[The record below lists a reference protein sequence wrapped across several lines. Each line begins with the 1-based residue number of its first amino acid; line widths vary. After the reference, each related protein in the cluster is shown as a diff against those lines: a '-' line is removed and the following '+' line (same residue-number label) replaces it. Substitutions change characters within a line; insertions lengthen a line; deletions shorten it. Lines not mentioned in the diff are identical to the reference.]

1 MASFWS
7 DACKNAIRR
16 PLQTQLDTAYG
27 SCSVTVSA
35 FVLLLHGHAWSLI
48 HSAVT
53 GQIVAYCA
61 SAGASGI
68 MLFLWLR
75 MNQELRLREWRL
87 YGWFSGLMLCGSC
100 VGAVTWAAWMQVL
113 INLLI
118 GTNDSTISA
127 SQRNFH
133 FAAARSWRVVF
144 SVTYALEFLC
154 LTVALLSVLD
164 RMFKF
169 AAPSGEAFRRWVLAA
184 RTVMALVV
192 VVNVVGLAGNIAGAV
207 AFARAAE
214 SYLIAS
220 ESYAANNTA
229 AGDINFVLANDDV
242 QRANFIVSVQSLCE
256 VAVLLLI
263 VAAFTIVALACARR
277 INTASSTL
285 IDAAASR
292 EQVSA
297 LARGKMLRRQIVCTT
312 AFVFVTFLLRSVY
325 STMYAVAYQ
334 QQDFAKPCS
343 GRDNLCDAN
352 CYNVYTHIVGWMVLT
367 PGACFSLFLFIIT
380 YIRSLHI
387 LLLRFLHILLLSH
400 ALHPVRRVSA
410 HRGAHLPAPRTPRR
424 LVGNDLAAFEKQHA
438 VPFTG
443 RCVLAKTLL
452 ALVLEFA
459 YALPFLAFAMIV
471 LTMAP

>member
-35 FVLLLHGHAWSLI
+35 FILLLHGDVWSLI

-68 MLFLWLR
+68 MLFRWLR
-75 MNQELRLREWRL
+75 INQELRLREWRL

-100 VGAVTWAAWMQVL
+100 VGAVTWAAWMHVL
-113 INLLI
+113 INLFI

-169 AAPSGEAFRRWVLAA
+169 AAPSGEAFRRWVLSA

-214 SYLIAS
+214 MYLIAS
-220 ESYAANNTA
+220 ESFAANNTA
-229 AGDINFVLANDDV
+229 AGDSNVVLANDEV

-256 VAVLLLI
+256 AVVLLLI

-277 INTASSTL
+277 INTVSSAL
-285 IDAAASR
+285 IDAASR

-297 LARGKMLRRQIVCTT
+297 LATGKMLRRQIVRTT

-343 GRDNLCDAN
+343 GRDKLCDAN

-367 PGACFSLFLFIIT
+367 PGACFFSFLV
-380 YIRSLHI
+380 H
-387 LLLRFLHILLLSH
+387 HNV
-400 ALHPVRRVSA
+400 HPFPA
-410 HRGAHLPAPRTPRR
+410 HPAPLSRAPPRPQSFSCSWCSSPSPSHSSSPC
-424 LVGNDLAAFEKQHA
+424 GE
-438 VPFTG
+438 
-443 RCVLAKTLL
+443 
-452 ALVLEFA
+452 
-459 YALPFLAFAMIV
+459 
-471 LTMAP
+471 